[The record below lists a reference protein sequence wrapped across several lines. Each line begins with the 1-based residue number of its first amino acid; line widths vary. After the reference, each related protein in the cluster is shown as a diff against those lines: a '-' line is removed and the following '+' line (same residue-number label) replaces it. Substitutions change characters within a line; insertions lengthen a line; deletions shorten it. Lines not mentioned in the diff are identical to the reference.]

1 MAAEVP
7 EAVSLELGEW
17 VSLFP
22 VVLDGGRLLRRD
34 PVLNRLYVG
43 ARVCA
48 GMSTRPSYKPSLSQG
63 GHSILFIIGGRSRLN
78 S

>member
-22 VVLDGGRLLRRD
+22 VILDGGWLPHRD
-34 PVLNRLYVG
+34 LVLNRLMWVPG
-43 ARVCA
+43 SVLGCPTPGVLKAF
-48 GMSTRPSYKPSLSQG
+48 SD
-63 GHSILFIIGGRSRLN
+63 SRWLLN
-78 S
+78 SVHYW